1 MVSNLTVKIG
11 ADIDGLRNELNKATG
26 QLQGFGKGMKKIGGM
41 VAGAFAVG
49 GMISFGKEVFNVTA
63 QFQKFEAVL
72 TNTLGHNG
80 AANAALAQITEFA
93 AKTPYAVN
101 ELTSSFVKLA
111 NQGFVPTLKQMQ
123 SLGDLASAM
132 GKSFDQLTEAIIDA
146 QTGEFERLKE
156 FGIRASKQGDKVTF
170 TFKGVK
176 KQVDFTAD
184 SIRQYVLSLGD
195 VTGVTGG
202 MEAQS
207 KTLGGGLSNLADSWE
222 QLTLAIGKAAESGGL
237 FSKTLDLIAAGVKGL
252 KGLFEVGESKE
263 ELLATIRFFQ
273 EARSLAARNGD
284 QDSWRRA
291 NEALQAATEK
301 LRNLVEGEKKL
312 AEIQN
317 NSATPATKAQTEA
330 VRDLWMEWAKLH
342 SIFKDKPFSPT
353 DGIAKKTGSDF
364 GFDSGAMT
372 DTLEAFNRIHN
383 ALMSVNG
390 DLKVNSQ
397 EWAIWEGGIKAR
409 MQMLAEKTEMDFSPV
424 IHSALSGIGQALGN
438 AMNGTASLGDALLRV
453 FGGVL
458 TQLGEMLIATGVG
471 IASFKK
477 ALSSLNPA
485 VAIGAG
491 IALVAMGTAIAGSI
505 KGLGDASGSASRSVG
520 SSGGGGGNSRGSLG
534 NSGLEI
540 TLGGSWEIS
549 GDKLVY
555 IFNRT
560 QQKNSRTRG

>member
-1 MVSNLTVKIG
+1 MVSNLTVKVG
-11 ADIDGLRNELNKATG
+11 ADIDGLRKELNKATS
-26 QLQGFGKGMKKIGGM
+26 QLQGFGKGMSKIGGM
-41 VAGAFAVG
+41 IAGAFAVG
-49 GMISFGKEVFNVTA
+49 GMVQFGKQIFNVTA
-63 QFQKFEAVL
+63 EFQKFEAVL

-93 AKTPYAVN
+93 AKTPYQVN
-101 ELTSSFVKLA
+101 ELTASFVKLA
-111 NQGFVPTLKQMQ
+111 NQGFVPTLREMQ

-184 SIRQYVLSLGD
+184 SIREYVLSLGD

-237 FSKTLDLIAAGVKGL
+237 FSKALDLIAASVNGV

-273 EARSLAARNGD
+273 EARHLAAMNGD

-301 LRNLVEGEKKL
+301 LRNLAEGEKKL
-312 AEIQN
+312 ADIQN
-317 NSATPATKAQTEA
+317 NSATPATKSQTA
-330 VRDLWMEWAKLH
+330 SVRELADEWNRLH
-342 SIFKDKPFSPT
+342 SIFKAKPFNPT
-353 DGIAKKTGSDF
+353 DGIKNKTGSDF
-364 GFDSGAMT
+364 LFDTGVLTEFANVGDRVLSG
-372 DTLEAFNRIHN
+372 LNNSLQI
-383 ALMSVNG
+383 
-390 DLKVNSQ
+390 NSQ
-397 EWAIWEGGIKAR
+397 EWAIWQAGVQSR
-409 MQMLAEKTEMDFSPV
+409 TQMLAEQIEMDFAPV
-424 IHSALSGIGQALGN
+424 IHSAISGIGMALGN
-438 AMNGTASLGDALLRV
+438 AMSGSAKLGESLLQV

-471 IASFKK
+471 ISSFKK

-491 IALVAMGTAIAGSI
+491 IALIAMGTAIAGSI
-505 KGLGDASGSASRSVG
+505 KSLGDSAGGSHRSAG
-520 SSGGGGGNSRGSLG
+520 TSGGGGGNSRGTLG
-534 NSGLEI
+534 SGGLEI
-540 TLGGSWEIS
+540 QLGGSWEIRGS
-549 GDKLVY
+549 DLVY
-555 IFNRT
+555 IFNR
-560 QQKNSRTRG
+560 QNQLNNRTRG